1 MVAKLIRLRR
11 GNYALAE
18 ESTLVEASAGGG
30 AEAQS
35 AAPVRPPYQAR
46 HAKAVDPEP
55 PSPPFLP
62 VRSAERRRW
71 SAELVGP
78 GVAGIVVHGVGGI
91 GKSVLAAQILDR
103 VSQLEPRCVITVL
116 SGEVTAGAF
125 LAGVA
130 AALRRQPEAVTHGGA
145 KAVAAADRADLPWAQ
160 RLALLREHVLDRV
173 PLLLVL
179 DNFDENLSL
188 EAGTCTVRDPSLIG
202 LLASWA
208 DPPHRGRL
216 LITCR
221 HRFAVPHVAAPRLR
235 FRHLGPLSRTGASE
249 LVMSLPALGLL
260 GESDLDRSW
269 RLLAG
274 HPRAMEYLDA
284 LLAGG
289 ARFTAVA
296 DRLAAALGDA
306 AGHAAPRPRPAAPT
320 ELPLPRA
327 EATALKAAGV
337 LLGELL
343 GRLSVAA
350 QGLLI
355 RASVYRSPIGH
366 DVLLRPVGQY
376 RPAEFVALVHEC
388 RAVGLLAAHP
398 AGDSPSLFVH
408 RWTALELH
416 RLLTEQQRGGEITDA
431 HRRAAE
437 YWRWRITTCPG
448 DHRAQSEAG
457 YHLLQVSE
465 LSREIPPEGRYRA
478 KNRLRPRLRPLVRA
492 GAGLAVT
499 ALLVGAAS
507 VVRVTSSGPESPE
520 SLSPT
525 AEGPPAA
532 RESGPAA
539 MARGRAAARIASQ
552 VGGDVIVACD
562 PAMCSPLLAHR
573 VLAGNRRM
581 LRSTAADPL
590 VYVRRADGSLATF
603 RVTAI
608 HMYPQDRFPAAT
620 VRGRAP
626 GRELRLITRGAPS
639 ASRATSTS
647 ATLWS
652 TPSASADQRSAGA
665 NIRAFPGAVQVLP
678 GVARVLPGA
687 IRVFPRRA
695 NSGKTGGS
703 RAD

>member
-18 ESTLVEASAGGG
+18 ELALVEASAGGG
-30 AEAQS
+30 ADAQS
-35 AAPVRPPYQAR
+35 AAPVRPPYRAR

-71 SAELVGP
+71 SAELVSP
-78 GVAGIVVHGVGGI
+78 DVAGIVVHGVGGI

-103 VSQLEPRCVITVL
+103 VSQLEPGCVIAVL

-125 LAGVA
+125 LARVA
-130 AALRRQPEAVTHGGA
+130 AALRRQPEAVTRGGA
-145 KAVAAADRADLPWAQ
+145 TAEAVAAADRAELPWAQ

-221 HRFAVPHVAAPRLR
+221 HRFAVPDVAAPRLR

-289 ARFTAVA
+289 TRFAAVA
-296 DRLAAALGDA
+296 DRLAAVLGDA

-320 ELPLPRA
+320 EMPLPRA
-327 EATALKAAGV
+327 EAAALKAAGV

-343 GRLSVAA
+343 GRLSAGA

-376 RPAEFVALVHEC
+376 RPAELAVLVDEC
-388 RAVGLLAAHP
+388 RAAGLLAADP
-398 AGDSPSLFVH
+398 AEDSPSLFVH

-437 YWRWRITTCPG
+437 YWHRRITACPREL
-448 DHRAQSEAG
+448 RAQSEAG
-457 YHLLQVSE
+457 YHLLRVSE

-478 KNRLRPRLRPLVRA
+478 KIRPRLRPLVLA
-492 GAGLAVT
+492 GAGLAAT
-499 ALLVGAAS
+499 ALLAGAAS
-507 VVRVTSSGPESPE
+507 GVQVTSSGRNPG
-520 SLSPT
+520 L
-525 AEGPPAA
+525 A
-532 RESGPAA
+532 R
-539 MARGRAAARIASQ
+539 R
-552 VGGDVIVACD
+552 D
-562 PAMCSPLLAHR
+562 
-573 VLAGNRRM
+573 AG
-581 LRSTAADPL
+581 L
-590 VYVRRADGSLATF
+590 
-603 RVTAI
+603 
-608 HMYPQDRFPAAT
+608 
-620 VRGRAP
+620 P
-626 GRELRLITRGAPS
+626 GR
-639 ASRATSTS
+639 
-647 ATLWS
+647 
-652 TPSASADQRSAGA
+652 
-665 NIRAFPGAVQVLP
+665 NPGL
-678 GVARVLPGA
+678 
-687 IRVFPRRA
+687 PRRNPGLPRRNALPCYA